1 MNWANVKLLR
11 CPIMGSAIDDSF
23 DDGRGR
29 RIFDSHVCGEHLD
42 GRSHFSYGLNAEFV
56 CDHGMIAPIAPT
68 APFPDHVKHIV
79 LVRPEEQM
87 IRAYAAPVVTPMQ
100 DVQFVGNRAI
110 SEYPCNTV
118 RWGVLPEIS
127 KASIAQLM
135 HEPRGPFPAPILG
148 LTGDLFPEPILKG
161 LTRHLASDIAVPMD
175 EAPDVPVMVD
185 GLKRGSAP
193 APAVHYRLDAGSA
206 VVPADVFV
214 MSLDRLP
221 ASAYTDNRHTIPLR
235 VSSL

>member
-87 IRAYAAPVVTPMQ
+87 IGVDTQLDITMMTDQKGTRDRAEMQLITCPMSFHVTTMI
-100 DVQFVGNRAI
+100 R
-110 SEYPCNTV
+110 S
-118 RWGVLPEIS
+118 
-127 KASIAQLM
+127 
-135 HEPRGPFPAPILG
+135 
-148 LTGDLFPEPILKG
+148 
-161 LTRHLASDIAVPMD
+161 VP
-175 EAPDVPVMVD
+175 
-185 GLKRGSAP
+185 
-193 APAVHYRLDAGSA
+193 
-206 VVPADVFV
+206 
-214 MSLDRLP
+214 
-221 ASAYTDNRHTIPLR
+221 
-235 VSSL
+235 